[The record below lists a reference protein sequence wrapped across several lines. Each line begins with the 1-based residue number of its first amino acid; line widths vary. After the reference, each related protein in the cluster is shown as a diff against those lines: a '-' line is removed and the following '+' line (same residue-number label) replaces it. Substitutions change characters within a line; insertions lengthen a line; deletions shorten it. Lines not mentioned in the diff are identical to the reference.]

1 MGYWADP
8 LNAWETILTLRYRP
22 SIIHSD
28 SNPYGSYESN
38 RNASDHDRDD
48 RSVCATRPDSLLIL
62 DRMDESGFHGHRCL
76 IQSSSAHHFLYLGTL
91 VGKKNPYATLYDTIL
106 LIYNRIY
113 LFFATMRRLDPR
125 SRKGKLLEENNMSE
139 STILSERV
147 RQHYERRN
155 LSDTILM
162 ALKNGGTDIDHLKPE
177 DLAPIDEFHIRGRDA
192 TRELAQAVSL
202 SLDKHVLDVGSGI
215 GGPSRY
221 IAREFGCRVTG
232 IDLTEEYCMVAEMLA
247 ERMGLASLLDYRQ
260 GDALSLPFAEST
272 FDVVWTQHTAMNISD
287 KETFYRELFRVLK
300 PGGELAIYDVL
311 AGVAGPL
318 YFPVPWASVPETS
331 YLIGPEALRRLLE
344 TSGFII
350 ENWQDVTEKAC
361 VWAIKMA
368 QKIESTGLRPIGINL
383 LLGPIFLEMIQ
394 NQRRNAEE
402 GRMMLGQI
410 VARKP

>member
-1 MGYWADP
+1 
-8 LNAWETILTLRYRP
+8 
-22 SIIHSD
+22 
-28 SNPYGSYESN
+28 
-38 RNASDHDRDD
+38 
-48 RSVCATRPDSLLIL
+48 
-62 DRMDESGFHGHRCL
+62 
-76 IQSSSAHHFLYLGTL
+76 
-91 VGKKNPYATLYDTIL
+91 
-106 LIYNRIY
+106 
-113 LFFATMRRLDPR
+113 
-125 SRKGKLLEENNMSE
+125 MSE